1 MEQQQDEQHGEQL
14 VLQGAVEKASTGPAT
29 AEDGYCRAAVAAAAS
44 EAGDG
49 PASKKQRCGSGP
61 ASSHEQ
67 HQGPAATAAA
77 AMDTT
82 AVTSAASEQHQGPAA
97 AAATAMD
104 TTAATAITSEE
115 HQGPAATAMDTSAVA
130 AASEQQGTQ
139 VRGSGGVGGPAAT
152 ASDGAVE
159 PHGPAATASEVRGI
173 SHDRGARVEEEPL
186 LPPTAPTICQAV
198 GGSGVLGW
206 LRCQVCCRCVGLAQV
221 SGVLAQVCWVVFTL
235 IPHLSP
241 PPAITLIAP
250 SPTIHPSATCPYR
263 STSPPCSPPTP
274 NLIPTPTPMHERGPN
289 NPTPHPTPAPPHPS
303 LT

>member
-61 ASSHEQ
+61 ASSH
-67 HQGPAATAAA
+67 
-77 AMDTT
+77 
-82 AVTSAASEQHQGPAA
+82 EQHQGPAA

-206 LRCQVCCRCVGLAQV
+206 LRCQVCCRCVGF
-221 SGVLAQVCWVVFTL
+221 GV
-235 IPHLSP
+235 I
-241 PPAITLIAP
+241 
-250 SPTIHPSATCPYR
+250 
-263 STSPPCSPPTP
+263 
-274 NLIPTPTPMHERGPN
+274 
-289 NPTPHPTPAPPHPS
+289 
-303 LT
+303 